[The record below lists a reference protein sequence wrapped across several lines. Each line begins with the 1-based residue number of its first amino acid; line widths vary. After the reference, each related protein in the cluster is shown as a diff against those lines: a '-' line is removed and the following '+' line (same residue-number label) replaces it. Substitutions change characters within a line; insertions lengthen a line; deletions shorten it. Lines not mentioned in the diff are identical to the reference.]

1 MEFEESEAVMPFE
14 LNGRAIQ
21 LILKSVS
28 FHLEK
33 WPGGDPQEQQELMD
47 MKLLFTAANLEFQ
60 FRSE

>member
-1 MEFEESEAVMPFE
+1 MPFE

-33 WPGGDPQEQQELMD
+33 WPGGDAQEQQELMD

-60 FRSE
+60 FRSQEPL

>member
-1 MEFEESEAVMPFE
+1 MDDEGLMPFE

-33 WPGGDPQEQQELMD
+33 WPGGNPVEQQELMD
-47 MKLLFTAANLEFQ
+47 MKLLFTAANLEYQ
-60 FRSE
+60 FRTD

>member
-1 MEFEESEAVMPFE
+1 MDLSPEEDLMAFE

-33 WPGGDPQEQQELMD
+33 WPGGDAQEQQELMD
-47 MKLLFTAANLEFQ
+47 MKLLFTAANLEYQ
-60 FRSE
+60 FRSK

>member
-1 MEFEESEAVMPFE
+1 MDDEGLMSFE

-60 FRSE
+60 FRSQEPL